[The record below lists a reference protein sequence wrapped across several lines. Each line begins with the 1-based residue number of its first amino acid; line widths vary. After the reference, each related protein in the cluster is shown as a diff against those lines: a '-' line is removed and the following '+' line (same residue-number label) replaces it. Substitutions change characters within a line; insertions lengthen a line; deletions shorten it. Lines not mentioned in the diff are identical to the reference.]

1 MKIQNFSIFATL
13 LNAFIYG
20 FMIRV
25 LIVDEHRL
33 VCDGIKSILH
43 QTEDIQVID
52 CVSHLSVLMPKLN
65 ALTSHILLI
74 NIYKMDEILINQI
87 QKIRKNHPSIKVL
100 INTMHNNE
108 HFILRTIKA
117 GANGYLSKDDGEK
130 ELKEAVYTL
139 RNGYEFNGRTISNI
153 LLSNYLKEH
162 SSDDQGMTQLTY
174 REREIIRLFGESY
187 TNTEIAEELFISV
200 RTVES
205 HKNNIMKK
213 INLKTTVDLVKFAI
227 KNDIIQL

>member
-1 MKIQNFSIFATL
+1 MKIQFFHIFAKIV
-13 LNAFIYG
+13 NDFIHE

-25 LIVDEHRL
+25 LVIDEHQL
-33 VCDGIKSILH
+33 ACDVIKNILH
-43 QTEDIQVID
+43 KTDDVKVID
-52 CVSHLSVLMPKLN
+52 CITHLSVIMPKLN
-65 ALTSHILLI
+65 ALNSHILLI
-74 NIYKMDEILINQI
+74 NIYKMDDLLISQI
-87 QKIRKNHPSIKVL
+87 QQICKNHPNIKVL
-100 INTMHNNE
+100 INAMHDNE
-108 HFILRTIKA
+108 HFILQTIKA

-139 RNGYEFNGRTISNI
+139 RNGYDFNGRTISNI
-153 LLSNYLKEH
+153 LLSNYLREH
-162 SSDDQGMTQLTY
+162 NNDEQGLAQLTH
-174 REREIIRLFGESY
+174 REREILRLFGNSY
-187 TNTEIAEELFISV
+187 TNKEIAEELFISV

>member
-1 MKIQNFSIFATL
+1 MKLQFFSIFAIL
-13 LNAFIYG
+13 LNVFITH

-25 LIVDEHRL
+25 LVVDEHQM

-43 QTEDIQVID
+43 QTDDVHVID
-52 CVSHLSVLMPKLN
+52 CITHLSVIMPKLK

-74 NIYKMDEILINQI
+74 NIYRMDEILIKQI
-87 QKIRKNHPSIKVL
+87 RQICKEHPDIRVL
-100 INTMHNNE
+100 INAMFDNE
-108 HFILRTIKA
+108 HFILQTIKA

-130 ELKEAVYTL
+130 ELKEAIYTL
-139 RNGYEFNGRTISNI
+139 RNGYDFHGRTISNI
-153 LLSNYLKEH
+153 LLSNYLKQH
-162 SSDDQGMTQLTY
+162 SNDEQGLEQLTF
-174 REREIIRLFGESY
+174 REKEILRLFGKSY
-187 TNTEIAEELFISV
+187 TNKEIAEQLFISV